1 MLPSGAERHLSV
13 IKYTGW
19 AVQTRMP
26 HSSQSLSACFQ
37 ETRQRLYSPGSVHFY
52 NRMTVQPMEI
62 VKGCSPKWPA
72 LEPHSAELL
81 FMRIAAYP
89 APTSALGLHV
99 TGTENRVCFSL
110 SSNTLR
116 LNLKKKLILFWLL
129 LPFYGKHM
137 FPFIIQPHSG
147 VPFVMRRAHLEPT

>member
-19 AVQTRMP
+19 DVQTRMP

-99 TGTENRVCFSL
+99 TGTENRVRFSL

-116 LNLKKKLILFWLL
+116 LNFFKKINTVLAATTILWKTYVSIYNSASLRCTICYEKS
-129 LPFYGKHM
+129 P
-137 FPFIIQPHSG
+137 S
-147 VPFVMRRAHLEPT
+147 